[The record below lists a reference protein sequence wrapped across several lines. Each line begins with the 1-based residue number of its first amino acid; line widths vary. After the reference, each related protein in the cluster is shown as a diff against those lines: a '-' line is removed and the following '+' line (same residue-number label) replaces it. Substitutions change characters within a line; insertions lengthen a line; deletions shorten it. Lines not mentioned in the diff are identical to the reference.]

1 MTRKLMFAGLEISI
15 YPKDMTLDAHT
26 QFGDFGAR
34 RRR

>member
-1 MTRKLMFAGLEISI
+1 MTQAFMFAGPEISI

-26 QFGDFGAR
+26 QLGDFGAR